1 MKREQ
6 SRRKF
11 IVNSS
16 KIITTIIGL
25 VTFGKYFS
33 IAQTKTNTIV
43 EKPIIKNRNNNNIL
57 VVYDSQFGST
67 AEIAEFIGKNLS
79 ISNQIVDVKKINE
92 VSDLSIYNHIIIG
105 SAIQYDKWMTEAK
118 DFIIKN
124 EVELSTKSVSFFFVC
139 LVLSK
144 KTEKAISKANSY
156 AIEIEKLVPQVKVS
170 NFGKFAGVLDYSK
183 MSFGQR
189 IFAKGIFAIFGV
201 KVGDYRD
208 WNSIKKW
215 SKNIEFYIN
224 K

>member
-1 MKREQ
+1 MKSEQ

-16 KIITTIIGL
+16 KIIATIIGL

-33 IAQTKTNTIV
+33 NAQTKTSTIV
-43 EKPIIKNRNNNNIL
+43 KKPIIKDGNNNNIL

-67 AEIAEFIGKNLS
+67 AKIAEFIGKNLS
-79 ISNQIVDVKKINE
+79 ISDQKVDVKKINE
-92 VSDLSIYNHIIIG
+92 VNDLSIYNHIIIG

-124 EVELSTKSVSFFFVC
+124 KIELSTKSVSFFLVC
-139 LVLSK
+139 LFLSK
-144 KTEKAISKANSY
+144 KTDKATIKANNY
-156 AIEIEKLVPQVKVS
+156 ANEIENLVPQVKVN

-183 MSFGQR
+183 MSFVQR
-189 IFAKGIFAIFGV
+189 ILAKGIFAIVGV
-201 KVGDYRD
+201 KEGDYRD

-215 SKNIEFYIN
+215 SENIEI
-224 K
+224 

>member
-1 MKREQ
+1 MKSEQ

-16 KIITTIIGL
+16 KIVATIVGL

-33 IAQTKTNTIV
+33 FAQTKTNTIMK
-43 EKPIIKNRNNNNIL
+43 KPIINNRNNNNIL

-67 AEIAEFIGKNLS
+67 AEIAKFIGKNLS
-79 ISNQIVDVKKINE
+79 TSNQKVDVKKINE
-92 VSDLSIYNHIIIG
+92 VKDLSIYSHIIIG

-124 EVELSTKSVSFFFVC
+124 EIALSTKSVSFFLVC

-144 KTEKAISKANSY
+144 KTDKATIKANGY
-156 AIEIEKLVPQVKVS
+156 ATKIKNLVPKIKVN

-183 MSFGQR
+183 MSFSQR
-189 IFAKGIFAIFGV
+189 ILAKGIFVIIGV
-201 KVGDYRD
+201 KEGDYRD
-208 WNSIKKW
+208 WDSIKQW
-215 SKNIEFYIN
+215 SKSINI
-224 K
+224 